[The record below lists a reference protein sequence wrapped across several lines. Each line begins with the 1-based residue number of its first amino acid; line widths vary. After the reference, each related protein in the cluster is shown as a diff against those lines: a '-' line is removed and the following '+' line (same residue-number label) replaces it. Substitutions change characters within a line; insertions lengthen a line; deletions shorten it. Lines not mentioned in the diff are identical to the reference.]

1 MLDHPQLDKQA
12 LARLKLN
19 TQPFLPPERCEDYFV
34 TTALGM
40 LINGVFQQLS
50 GNTSIQVIKGEFGSG
65 KTSFCHRLLCDVPA
79 GVSIDLHSAGA
90 SHTINTLLHTLAG
103 LNEPNTQMDTQE
115 LAVKAANRIFR
126 QLHDQQQPALLI
138 DDAHLLSPKALQT
151 LFKFLSAIAKQDYG
165 RLKLIL
171 VGERG
176 IDETMAKI
184 NPSLLNPDDIYSA
197 LLRPLN
203 RQDIE
208 HYIRFRLERAGTTQD
223 LPLTKKELAFIQS
236 HCGGLPYK
244 INRLTC
250 ETLNKRSGGF
260 PGGKPFNKLFLSVAA
275 LIVTLVLLIYWL
287 TDNSLLFITKSTGP
301 HQVEKNDE
309 PEIQIADKNSPA
321 ATNSNS
327 PAVETA
333 ATPASI
339 RLEDT
344 TLTAQANNNSTYSS
358 SDNTESAEDP
368 DEVSRVGEP
377 GWVSS
382 VPNEELEPGKTALTG
397 HAAGKVIEHPLSES
411 WLASQPESNYMIQLA
426 GTWNLESLLNFSR
439 QLQVD
444 KTLVLHRSLRNN
456 QEWYVLLYGP
466 FPDYAAAQTGIA
478 ELPTEAQS
486 GNPWVRSVTS
496 FKKTL

>member
-1 MLDHPQLDKQA
+1 MLDHPQLDTQA

-19 TQPFLPPERCEDYFV
+19 TQPFLPPERCDDYFV

-65 KTSFCHRLLCDVPA
+65 KTSFCHRLLCDIPA
-79 GVSIDLHSAGA
+79 GVSVDLHSTDA

-138 DDAHLLSPKALQT
+138 DDAHLLGPKALQT

-208 HYIRFRLERAGTTQD
+208 HYIRFRLERAGTAQD
-223 LPLTKKELAFIQS
+223 MPLTKKELAFIQS

-250 ETLNKRSGGF
+250 EALNKRSGGF
-260 PGGKPFNKLFLSVAA
+260 PGGKPFNKLFLGVAA
-275 LIVTLVLLIYWL
+275 LIVTLALLIYWL
-287 TDNSLLFITKSTGP
+287 TDNSPPFITKSTGA
-301 HQVEKNDE
+301 HQVEKNNE
-309 PEIQIADKNSPA
+309 PDIQIPNKNAPATANLDSPA
-321 ATNSNS
+321 A
-327 PAVETA
+327 ETV
-333 ATPASI
+333 ATSASTRPENPI
-339 RLEDT
+339 
-344 TLTAQANNNSTYSS
+344 LTAQANNNSTYSA
-358 SDNTESAEDP
+358 SDIEFTEKP
-368 DEVSRVGEP
+368 DEVSRIDEP
-377 GWVSS
+377 GWGSS
-382 VPNEELEPGKTALTG
+382 VSNEELEAGKAALTG
-397 HAAGKVIEHPLSES
+397 HTIGKVIEHPLSES
-411 WLASQPESNYMIQLA
+411 WLASQPESYYMIQLA

-439 QLQVD
+439 RLQVD

-478 ELPTEAQS
+478 ELPTEVQS
-486 GNPWVRSVTS
+486 GNPWARSVTS